1 MLNETT
7 SIDCQLCKNT
17 KVSELYSRTQYAGGV
32 LGTLEYKIVMCD
44 NCGFAYSNPRPTEKS
59 IMQHY
64 KSSGSGEVFHENKP
78 NSRHGLL
85 LKERIS
91 FINSFLISKTKGQF
105 LDIGCGN
112 GELLIKLD
120 LPGWDLVGLEP
131 GNGSDSVKTKSISII
146 NDVIENLGNQ
156 KQYDAISLISSL
168 EHVYDPQK
176 VILIISKL
184 LKKGGVL
191 FIEVPDSK
199 KPIAQ
204 IAEFYSFE
212 HLSHFTDYTLEY
224 LLHKNGFKVMKYDK
238 NVSVSNIRCAAVKIN
253 DEFSLTLND
262 DRNELKQAINN
273 YILQRKSRIQLISA
287 NIVAQIEFIKSSSGK
302 IAIYGAGVHTNFLLE
317 TFDIEQIVS
326 CYIDSD
332 IKKLGTIFRNKIIYT
347 PTEIPNLEVNAI
359 LISSHD
365 YESEIFETVKKHN
378 KNKLLVLKC
387 YTK

>member
-1 MLNETT
+1 MSAVRSL
-7 SIDCQLCKNT
+7 I
-17 KVSELYSRTQYAGGV
+17 
-32 LGTLEYKIVMCD
+32 
-44 NCGFAYSNPRPTEKS
+44 
-59 IMQHY
+59 
-64 KSSGSGEVFHENKP
+64 EVFHENKP

-224 LLHKNGFKVMKYDK
+224 LLHKNGFKVMTPLVED
-238 NVSVSNIRCAAVKIN
+238 
-253 DEFSLTLND
+253 
-262 DRNELKQAINN
+262 AIEKV
-273 YILQRKSRIQLISA
+273 L
-287 NIVAQIEFIKSSSGK
+287 
-302 IAIYGAGVHTNFLLE
+302 
-317 TFDIEQIVS
+317 
-326 CYIDSD
+326 
-332 IKKLGTIFRNKIIYT
+332 
-347 PTEIPNLEVNAI
+347 VNQ
-359 LISSHD
+359 
-365 YESEIFETVKKHN
+365 
-378 KNKLLVLKC
+378 
-387 YTK
+387 